1 MQTFV
6 PSNKGLLYHTT
17 NKDADEAMGNNYERN
32 PVFSISV
39 EAILESLFA
48 HVFIE
53 DLTDMFYQLN
63 EPNVH

>member
-1 MQTFV
+1 
-6 PSNKGLLYHTT
+6 
-17 NKDADEAMGNNYERN
+17 MGNNYERN

-39 EAILESLFA
+39 EATLESLFA

>member
-1 MQTFV
+1 
-6 PSNKGLLYHTT
+6 
-17 NKDADEAMGNNYERN
+17 MGNNYERN